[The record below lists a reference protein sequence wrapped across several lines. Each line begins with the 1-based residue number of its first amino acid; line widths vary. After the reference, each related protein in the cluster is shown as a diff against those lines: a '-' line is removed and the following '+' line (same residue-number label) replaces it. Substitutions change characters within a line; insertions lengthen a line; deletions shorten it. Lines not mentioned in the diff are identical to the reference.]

1 MGTNYDRYPLK
12 VAAVRTDQEPFD
24 PSNYLSEMGLP
35 ETLQEAILA
44 GWRWEFVEL
53 GGNVKTVTASML
65 DERTDEELLSI
76 SGVGPKS
83 LAQLRAAVK
92 DDGSLNPFW

>member
-1 MGTNYDRYPLK
+1 MGTQYDRYPLK
-12 VAAVRTDQEPFD
+12 VVAVRTEQEPFD

-35 ETLQEAILA
+35 ETLQEAVLA

-53 GGNVKTVTASML
+53 GVGIKTITAAML

-76 SGVGPKS
+76 KGVGPAA
-83 LAQLRAAVK
+83 LAELRRAVK
-92 DDGSLNPFW
+92 KDGSLNPFW